1 MWCFDPAKN
10 ELSSKGAYSIERVV
24 LFVSGLRD
32 FKEEERM

>member
-24 LFVSGLRD
+24 VTSCEVLAVL
-32 FKEEERM
+32 